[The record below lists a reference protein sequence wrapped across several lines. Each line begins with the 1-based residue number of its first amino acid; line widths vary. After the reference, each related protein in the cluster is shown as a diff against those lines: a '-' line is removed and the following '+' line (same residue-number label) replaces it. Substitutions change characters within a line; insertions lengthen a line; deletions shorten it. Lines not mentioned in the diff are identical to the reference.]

1 MTDYSKEILENNER
15 VQTIFNKLIND
26 ELLIYRLIDEGIE
39 DKARREEF
47 LERLDHFEKDTGRLV
62 QYINNAILTVDKW
75 IGEIL
80 DSISNAEKIEI
91 LDFLNENV
99 SPTKESLDTLQA
111 IGEDLRR
118 KIQNARINCALM
130 KAYVRIEEKDL
141 QEQLKN
147 IPNALSV

>member
-15 VQTIFNKLIND
+15 VQTLFNKLKND

-62 QYINNAILTVDKW
+62 QYINNAILTVDKC
-75 IGEIL
+75 IGQIL
-80 DSISNAEKIEI
+80 DSISNAQKTET

-111 IGEDLRR
+111 TGEDIRR
-118 KIQNARINCALM
+118 KIQSARINCALII
-130 KAYVRIEEKDL
+130 AYVRLEEKDL

>member
-15 VQTIFNKLIND
+15 VQTIFNKLKND

-62 QYINNAILTVDKW
+62 QYINNAILTVDKC
-75 IGEIL
+75 IGQIL
-80 DSISNAEKIEI
+80 DSISNAQKPET

-111 IGEDLRR
+111 TGEDIRR
-118 KIQNARINCALM
+118 KIQSARINCALI
-130 KAYVRIEEKDL
+130 KTYVRLEEKDL

>member
-1 MTDYSKEILENNER
+1 MTDYSKKILENDER
-15 VQTIFNKLIND
+15 VQTLFNKLKND
-26 ELLIYRLIDEGIE
+26 ELLINRLIDEGIE

-47 LERLDHFEKDTGRLV
+47 LERLDYFEKDTERLV
-62 QYINNAILTVDKW
+62 QYINNAILTVDKY
-75 IGEIL
+75 IEEIL
-80 DSISNAEKIEI
+80 DSISNAQKPEV

-111 IGEDLRR
+111 TGEDLRR
-118 KIQNARINCALM
+118 KIQSARINCALM
-130 KAYVRIEEKDL
+130 KAYVCLEEKNL

>member
-47 LERLDHFEKDTGRLV
+47 LERLGRFEKDTGRLV

-75 IGEIL
+75 IGEVL

-91 LDFLNENV
+91 LDFLNENI

-111 IGEDLRR
+111 TGEDLRR
-118 KIQNARINCALM
+118 KIQSARINCALM
-130 KAYVRIEEKDL
+130 KAYVRIEEKNL

>member
-75 IGEIL
+75 IGEVL

-111 IGEDLRR
+111 TGEDLRR

-130 KAYVRIEEKDL
+130 KAYVRIEEKNL